1 MFQIYSHSNDQ
12 LGEGQGG
19 QFAEGGVPWDQ
30 GGRGQQQQEGPWHQ
44 LQSMYITQTHIYSF
58 FLTMSIV
65 HVPWGNLYISEFGSA
80 SLKFS
85 PFFWYG

>member
-1 MFQIYSHSNDQ
+1 MFQIYSQFNDQ
-12 LGEGQGG
+12 LGEGKGG

-65 HVPWGNLYISEFGSA
+65 HVPWGNL
-80 SLKFS
+80 
-85 PFFWYG
+85 